1 MWSSDGMA
9 VGNHQTLFP
18 QEMALQD
25 TFQLYNPITIAAA
38 ALAAVSC
45 CIMATSAAA
54 AGLNPEIKV
63 GIKQRFGQQPKDQ
76 LVLQAQTG
84 DRLTV
89 KFWTDKKPV
98 TAIVN
103 KLQINIAQEPLA
115 SPRIDER
122 LVISTHRSFESAEA
136 SAKTWQAKG
145 IAVELAQPDNWQ
157 VWAKRDRY
165 DSTVSRLLLQ
175 QDLKSKGLTTSYLD
189 QKTITTRP
197 ILSWEL
203 NGYRYNR
210 HELEIA
216 ADKNVI
222 QVGTQRFGGRLR
234 FQPNSYGSYTL
245 VNQVPIETYLRGVVP
260 YEIGPKA
267 PETAVQA
274 QTILARTYALRN
286 LRRFKIDGY
295 ELCATTQ
302 CQVYEG
308 LNGTTPLSDQSIAAT
323 AGQVL
328 TYGNELIDALYSST
342 TGGVTAAF
350 EDVWEGAPR
359 PYLQPK
365 IDAYPNRVWDL
376 KTRNLSDEKA
386 FRAFIQIRQGFN
398 EDGWGYLRW
407 KTTALLPKLNKDL
420 RDFLKKQQH
429 PLTGFTTIENIQVVE
444 RARSGRVQRLRVT
457 TNLGAIDLTKDEIL
471 RAFETPN
478 SLLFYVEPVAAAG
491 KDSKTLS
498 GFAFVGGGLGHAV
511 GLSQAGSYALSQ
523 QGLSAPKILNFYY
536 PNTVLQPLS
545 PKIIAWKDDALPDTV
560 ASQKPQSEEDS
571 GFQIFGWKFPELGLK
586 PIFQWFQSLSA

>member
-18 QEMALQD
+18 QEMALQNI
-25 TFQLYNPITIAAA
+25 FQLHHHSIKVATAFVV
-38 ALAAVSC
+38 VSC
-45 CIMATSAAA
+45 CMMAIPAIAAP
-54 AGLNPEIKV
+54 LNPEIKV

-84 DRLTV
+84 DRLTI
-89 KFWTDKKPV
+89 KFWTNKKPV
-98 TAIVN
+98 TAVVN
-103 KLQINIAQEPLA
+103 KLQVNIAQEPLA
-115 SPRIDER
+115 APRTDER

-145 IAVELAQPDNWQ
+145 VAVELAQPDNWQ

-165 DSTVSRLLLQ
+165 DSTVSRLFLQ

-189 QKTITTRP
+189 RKTVATRP
-197 ILSWEL
+197 TLSWEL

-210 HELEIA
+210 NELEIA
-216 ADKNVI
+216 AGQNVI

-234 FQPNSYGSYTL
+234 FQPNAYGSYTL
-245 VNQVPIETYLRGVVP
+245 VNPVPVETYLRGVVP
-260 YEIGPKA
+260 YEIGSQA

-274 QTILARTYALRN
+274 QAILARTYALRN
-286 LRRFKIDGY
+286 LRRFKIDRY

-308 LNGTTPLSDQSIAAT
+308 LNGTTPLSDQSITAT

-365 IDAYPNRVWDL
+365 IDAYPNRIWDL

-386 FRAFIQIRQGFN
+386 FRAFIEIKQGFN

-407 KTTALLPKLNKDL
+407 KTIAPLPKLNQNL

-429 PLTGFTTIENIQVVE
+429 PLTGFSTIQALQVVE

-457 TNLGAIDLTKDEIL
+457 TNLGTIDLTKDEIL
-471 RAFETPN
+471 RAFEAPN
-478 SLLFYVEPVAAAG
+478 SLLFYIEPTAE

-545 PKIIAWKDDALPDTV
+545 SKITAWKDDAPPAAV
-560 ASQKPQSEEDS
+560 VSQQPQSEEDS
-571 GFQIFGWKFPELGLK
+571 GFQIFGWKFPQLGLK
-586 PIFQWFQSLSA
+586 PILQWFQSLAA

>member
-9 VGNHQTLFP
+9 FGNHQTLFP
-18 QEMALQD
+18 QRMALQNI
-25 TFQLYNPITIAAA
+25 FQLHHRPIKIAV
-38 ALAAVSC
+38 ALTAISGC
-45 CIMATSAAA
+45 MMAIPVVA

-76 LVLQAQTG
+76 LVLQAQVG

-98 TAIVN
+98 TAVVK
-103 KLQINIAQEPLA
+103 KLQVSIAQEPLA
-115 SPRIDER
+115 GPRVDER

-136 SAKTWQAKG
+136 SAKAWQAKG
-145 IAVELAQPDNWQ
+145 VAVELAQPDNWQ

-189 QKTITTRP
+189 QKTVTTRP
-197 ILSWEL
+197 TLSWEL

-216 ADKNVI
+216 ADQNVI

-234 FQPNSYGSYTL
+234 FQPNAYGSYTL
-245 VNQVPIETYLRGVVP
+245 VNQVPVETYLRGVVP
-260 YEIGPKA
+260 YEIGSQA

-308 LNGTTPLSDQSIAAT
+308 LSGTTPLSDQSITAT

-350 EDVWEGAPR
+350 EDVWEGTPR
-359 PYLQPK
+359 PYLQSK

-386 FRAFIQIRQGFN
+386 FRAFIQIKQGFN

-407 KTTALLPKLNKDL
+407 KTTASLPKLNQDL

-429 PLTGFTTIENIQVVE
+429 PLKAFATIANLQVVE
-444 RARSGRVQRLRVT
+444 RARSGRVQRLRVA

-471 RAFETPN
+471 RAFEAPN
-478 SLLFYVEPVAAAG
+478 SLLFYVEPTAG
-491 KDSKTLS
+491 KDPKILS

-523 QGLSAPKILNFYY
+523 QGLSAPKILEFYY

-545 PKIIAWKDDALPDTV
+545 SKIIAWKDDAPPAAV
-560 ASQKPQSEEDS
+560 VSQNSQSEEDS
-571 GFQIFGWKFPELGLK
+571 GFQIFGWKFPKLGLK
-586 PIFQWFQSLSA
+586 PILQWFQSLTA

>member
-18 QEMALQD
+18 QGMALQNI
-25 TFQLYNPITIAAA
+25 FQLHHHPIRVAA
-38 ALAAVSC
+38 ALVAVSC
-45 CIMATSAAA
+45 YTLAIPAVA

-76 LVLQAQTG
+76 LVLQAQSG
-84 DRLTV
+84 DRLTI
-89 KFWTDKKPV
+89 KFWTNEKPV
-98 TAIVN
+98 TAVVN

-136 SAKTWQAKG
+136 SAKNWQAKG

-175 QDLKSKGLTTSYLD
+175 QDLKSKGLTTSYID
-189 QKTITTRP
+189 QKTIKTRP

-210 HELEIA
+210 HEVDISTA
-216 ADKNVI
+216 QNVI
-222 QVGTQRFGGRLR
+222 DVGTQRFGGRLR

-245 VNQVPIETYLRGVVP
+245 VNQVPVETYLRGVVP
-260 YEIGPKA
+260 YEIGSKA

-308 LNGTTPLSDQSIAAT
+308 LNGTTTRSDQSITAT

-350 EDVWEGAPR
+350 EDIWEGAPR

-376 KTRNLSDEKA
+376 KSRNLSDEKA
-386 FRAFIQIRQGFN
+386 FRAFIEIKQGFN

-407 KTTALLPKLNKDL
+407 KTAALLPKLNQDL
-420 RDFLKKQQH
+420 RDFLKNQQH
-429 PLTGFTTIENIQVVE
+429 PLTGFSTIENLQVVG

-471 RAFETPN
+471 RAFEAPN
-478 SLLFYVEPVAAAG
+478 SLLFYVEPIAG
-491 KDSKTLS
+491 KDPKNPS

-523 QGLSAPKILNFYY
+523 QGLSAPKILEFYY

-545 PKIIAWKDDALPDTV
+545 SKIIAWNDDALPAAVV
-560 ASQKPQSEEDS
+560 AQQPQSEEDS
-571 GFQIFGWKFPELGLK
+571 GFQFFGWKFPELGLK
-586 PIFQWFQSLSA
+586 PILQWFQSLTA